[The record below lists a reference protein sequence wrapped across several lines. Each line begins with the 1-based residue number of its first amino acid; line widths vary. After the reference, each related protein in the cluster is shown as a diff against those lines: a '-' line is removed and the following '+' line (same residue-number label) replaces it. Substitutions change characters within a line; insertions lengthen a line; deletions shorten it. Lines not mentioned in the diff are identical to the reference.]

1 MRLLPCADTGLL
13 VELDDLAQV
22 MSLHAALR
30 ADPPSGVVDLVPAA
44 RTLLVRFDP
53 RETDRAAIQ
62 KAVNAVSAVDAVN
75 AVDAARPA
83 ETPRAQTDDLGEV
96 VEIPVTYDGE
106 DLAEVAELLGLTPR
120 QVVAAHTDA
129 RWTVAF
135 GGFAPGFGYLTADA
149 WPHDVPRRRE
159 SRTAVPEGAVAVA
172 GPFSGVYPRSSPGG
186 WRLLGRTETTLW
198 DVHREPPALLRPG
211 VRVRFVEVP

>member
-22 MSLHAALR
+22 MGLHAALR
-30 ADPPSGVVDLVPAA
+30 ADPPAGVVDLVPAA

-53 RETDRAAIQ
+53 RETDRAAIE
-62 KAVNAVSAVDAVN
+62 NAVDAVN
-75 AVDAARPA
+75 AVRAGSAARPA
-83 ETPRAQTDDLGEV
+83 GTMSAQAET

-120 QVVAAHTDA
+120 QVVAAHTGA

-135 GGFAPGFGYLTADA
+135 GGFAPGFGYLTADT

-186 WRLLGRTETTLW
+186 WQLLGRTETTLW

-211 VRVRFVEVP
+211 VCVRFVEVP

>member
-22 MSLHAALR
+22 MGLHAVLR
-30 ADPPSGVVDLVPAA
+30 ADPPAGVVDLVPAA

-53 RETDRAAIQ
+53 RETDRAAVEHT
-62 KAVNAVSAVDAVN
+62 VNAVSAVN
-75 AVDAARPA
+75 AVSPA
-83 ETPRAQTDDLGEV
+83 ETSRTGVEV
-96 VEIPVTYDGE
+96 VEIPVTYDGD

-120 QVVAAHTDA
+120 QVVAAHTGA
-129 RWTVAF
+129 AWTVAF

-149 WPHDVPRRRE
+149 WSHDVPRRRE

-186 WRLLGRTETTLW
+186 WQLLGRTETTLW

>member
-22 MSLHAALR
+22 MGLHAALR
-30 ADPPSGVVDLVPAA
+30 ADPPAGVVDLVPAA

-53 RETDRAAIQ
+53 RETDRAAIEN
-62 KAVNAVSAVDAVN
+62 AVDAANAVSAVSAASAVS
-75 AVDAARPA
+75 AT
-83 ETPRAQTDDLGEV
+83 ETPRTGAEV

-120 QVVAAHTDA
+120 QVVAAHTGA
-129 RWTVAF
+129 SWTVAF

-149 WPHDVPRRRE
+149 WPHDVPRRGE

-211 VRVRFVEVP
+211 VRVRFVEVS